1 MANFQVLNLV
11 RFRVRFQISILKKW
25 RNLVGAGNSTVLMCL
40 FQNYFLDDR
49 LIKLVRE
56 NSAIYDVSH
65 PHYRRTPVRMAIWDN
80 IARELGAPC
89 KSIEA
94 LQCILFSGVRC
105 SSVLCSFPSLYKK
118 RVVSFLVHS
127 SFVGLS
133 VCVVACGTAVVCVV
147 KRRRNDH

>member
-94 LQCILFSGVRC
+94 LQCILFSGVLPFYVLSLLCIRRGWLVF
-105 SSVLCSFPSLYKK
+105 SSILLSLVCLFVL
-118 RVVSFLVHS
+118 
-127 SFVGLS
+127 
-133 VCVVACGTAVVCVV
+133 
-147 KRRRNDH
+147 

>member
-94 LQCILFSGVRC
+94 LQCILFSGVLPFYVLSLLCIRRGWLVFSSIPFFFRWFVC
-105 SSVLCSFPSLYKK
+105 LCCSLRHSSSSSSV
-118 RVVSFLVHS
+118 
-127 SFVGLS
+127 
-133 VCVVACGTAVVCVV
+133 
-147 KRRRNDH
+147 